1 MCSYSCIY
9 VSFLLV
15 VGSARAW
22 TIGVAG
28 RRDDAVVSN
37 VHLGNIKHDGDGSE
51 PTNPSAS
58 NNDSDTLSRREVI
71 SRGLMLAG
79 GSTLSLPSSSYA
91 ETGSTID
98 SQGQLPS
105 SMSAATSLLS
115 DYNPSEYKTLPSL
128 GRSVFPPPFLPPI
141 NNRATYRYSLGR
153 DAWSLEQLIAF
164 ANVTATIRTNVIKLE
179 DGGLWVSGPLWP
191 TEEYCAL
198 LDELGPVAHVVLPTN
213 ALEHKA
219 AMKQFLFKYRGAD
232 VWISPGQY
240 GPFGECGIIT
250 EDMNEEQ
257 VSVIVENAARSMGYR
272 VDGILPARAKSG
284 TQSKAKNMHPS
295 WINEFDVA
303 TLCVELPGN
312 AGPVSECAF
321 YHKSTK
327 TLAVTDA
334 VIAVPR
340 VSSDDGAGTYP
351 LQPIFSTYTFDDVDL
366 SNPTFWPRTVLQAV
380 FLPLRAEPSK
390 SGTPVYPGYEAL
402 ANRLVRAPILRAFAD
417 ARAPN
422 EIREWVKQIVGFQRF
437 DRIITAHFASPINA
451 GPKIFAKAFIHLDE
465 VAASGEVF
473 SALPIDCQDWSTLS
487 ALNGFIGDNKLGAP
501 VVYDFRRGCKE
512 N

>member
-1 MCSYSCIY
+1 MCTYSCIY
-9 VSFLLV
+9 VSFLL

-37 VHLGNIKHDGDGSE
+37 AHLGNIKHDGSE
-51 PTNPSAS
+51 PHHEPTDLSAS
-58 NNDSDTLSRREVI
+58 NNDSDTLSRREAI
-71 SRGLMLAG
+71 SRGMMFAG

-98 SQGQLPS
+98 SQRQLPS
-105 SMSAATSLLS
+105 SAATSLLS

-219 AMKQFLFKYRGAD
+219 AMEQFLFKYRGAD
-232 VWISPGQY
+232 
-240 GPFGECGIIT
+240 
-250 EDMNEEQ
+250 D
-257 VSVIVENAARSMGYR
+257 
-272 VDGILPARAKSG
+272 
-284 TQSKAKNMHPS
+284 AKNMHPS

-465 VAASGEVF
+465 VADSDEVF

-487 ALNGFIGDNKLGAP
+487 ALNGFIGDNNLGAP
-501 VVYDFRRGCKE
+501 VVYDFRRGCKVD
-512 N
+512 